1 MIPPRRSR
9 GRSWRRSQ
17 TDHPRV
23 EDGDVKV
30 LFHRLAAQEYED
42 VRDWYERHG
51 TDLGDEFAEE
61 TDRAI
66 ARIKRDPYRCPV

>member
-1 MIPPRRSR
+1 M
-9 GRSWRRSQ
+9 
-17 TDHPRV
+17 
-23 EDGDVKV
+23 KV